1 MRCGGADKKEGLY
14 QKKLRIEVDTDSLFY
29 GA

>member
-1 MRCGGADKKEGLY
+1 MVEEGMKKEGLY
-14 QKKLRIEVDTDSLFY
+14 QKNLRIEVDTDSLFY